1 MAFWVQKPFGILKK
15 WAPLKSSYLH
25 VRNLYSQL
33 TLTMSCDA
41 NPPWQ
46 LLLEGIPSITPGQGL
61 YVSLDQQR
69 PLLVFITLAIISGS
83 SPKRIPRFV
92 ASETPIML
100 TASNRLLQ
108 ILAAYKIIILNNIF
122 RFNNRSIYNAQIKK
136 NVLKCFLHQFDKR
149 KKINLTRCDLHLGI
163 KTLLQFQHF
172 LDKIE
177 NKLPHDNNTSLSFS
191 GLTN

>member
-1 MAFWVQKPFGILKK
+1 MPYKLTPCVLVLTKQIQTQHKFLGN
-15 WAPLKSSYLH
+15 H
-25 VRNLYSQL
+25 NSQL

-108 ILAAYKIIILNNIF
+108 ILAAYKIIINNILINQF
-122 RFNNRSIYNAQIKK
+122 VMHKFHK
-136 NVLKCFLHQFDKR
+136 NVQIQIML
-149 KKINLTRCDLHLGI
+149 IT
-163 KTLLQFQHF
+163 
-172 LDKIE
+172 
-177 NKLPHDNNTSLSFS
+177 
-191 GLTN
+191 